1 MGLSKIRFFTLAGII
16 ILLTIT
22 PSLAQEQ
29 GKKEYGITSGELE
42 NKVVTITTF
51 EGLEPAEVSSSKGT
65 TVIWVNHSVN
75 DTRILFKEGDQITVS
90 CINPVNFSLQ
100 KNGTFQSD
108 LIPHGGTASICF
120 VEAGEYKYQLLKIA
134 GPESRDPSKLG
145 NFRRNGVIKIQ

>member
-1 MGLSKIRFFTLAGII
+1 MSLSRVRFFGLVGII
-16 ILLTIT
+16 ILSTIIQS
-22 PSLAQEQ
+22 PAQE
-29 GKKEYGITSGELE
+29 KKENRYGITGKDLE
-42 NKVVTITTF
+42 NRVVTISTF

-75 DTRILFKEGDQITVS
+75 DMRIVFKEGDQVTVS

-100 KNGTFQSD
+100 KDGAFQSD

-120 VEAGEYKYQLLKIA
+120 VEGGEYKYQLLKVA

-145 NFRRNGVIKIQ
+145 NFKQKGTIKIQ